1 MNVAAAR
8 TTSTP
13 SKVEASA
20 IYKQAINA
28 LEIGAEHASQLSNHM
43 KDAISIRTEKNQT
56 SEKESSWSGK
66 SSL

>member
-13 SKVEASA
+13 SKEEAFA
-20 IYKQAINA
+20 IYKQAITA
-28 LEIGAEHASQLSNHM
+28 LKKGAEHASQLSNDM
-43 KDAISIRTEKNQT
+43 KDAISIRMEKNQT

-66 SSL
+66 SLL